1 MYGRRMP
8 AHPFEETIIPV
19 CYICSEYIQE
29 PGTPYMGCT
38 PRYVKKAYDNQQP
51 ADQQRNRR
59 NWEWYRYYRAIL
71 LHPEQD
77 ICQLSG
83 TSYWYLTDRE
93 DSESS
98 FLKVPWDEK
107 ATSGLPG
114 KVKPSTL
121 MAKAFLLQV
130 GAEAPRDQ
138 LSGVAVHYRCWELL
152 CTHPIWTISRKDIT
166 AVLRALQRKSEK
178 DWGFLYSW
186 DDSEAEYI
194 HPGTDSS
201 SDSDLSM
208 DDPPMH
214 WEYSDPFYNKRA
226 QGLIQKAK
234 RAKDEQLPE
243 RIMTRLDG
251 LPLEILWMTLD
262 LLSTQD
268 VIALEN
274 GVGRDMGD
282 VYWRSRTNPKLFH
295 ELRYFSESEEQLNW
309 RFLSI
314 ELEKLT
320 FNRKHEFYGRRWVL
334 KRLDQL
340 LDLLPSSDDESS
352 ESESE
357 SEIYDKLKMPP
368 TFYDDSS
375 ESYGEPDNSSSSG
388 DNLSETSDE
397 PYSPS
402 SIGED

>member
-1 MYGRRMP
+1 MD
-8 AHPFEETIIPV
+8 
-19 CYICSEYIQE
+19 
-29 PGTPYMGCT
+29 CT
-38 PRYVKKAYDNQQP
+38 PRYVKKAYEDQTP
-51 ADQQRNRR
+51 AAQLR
-59 NWEWYRYYRAIL
+59 NWLL

-83 TSYWYLTDRE
+83 TSYWYWTHRE
-93 DSESS
+93 DPESS

-152 CTHPIWTISRKDIT
+152 CTHPIWTISGKDIK
-166 AVLRALQRKSEK
+166 AVLLALQRKSET

-186 DDSEAEYI
+186 DDSENEYI
-194 HPGTDSS
+194 LPETDSS

-214 WEYSDPFYNKRA
+214 WEYSDPFYNKRV

-234 RAKDEQLPE
+234 RAKTEQLPPKLKS
-243 RIMTRLDG
+243 RLDD
-251 LPLEILWMTLD
+251 LPMEVLWMTLD
-262 LLSTQD
+262 LLATKD
-268 VIALEN
+268 VAALEN
-274 GVGRDMGD
+274 GIGRYMGD
-282 VYWRSRTNPKLFH
+282 VYWRSRTDTKPFH
-295 ELRYFSESEEQLNW
+295 ELRNLTESEQKLNW
-309 RFLSI
+309 SLLSI

-320 FNRKHEFYGRRWVL
+320 FSWKHEFYGWMWVL
-334 KRLDQL
+334 NRLDQL
-340 LDLLPSSDDESS
+340 LDLLPSRDDKSR

-357 SEIYDKLKMPP
+357 SEKLYDKLGALRRFII
-368 TFYDDSS
+368 T
-375 ESYGEPDNSSSSG
+375 
-388 DNLSETSDE
+388 
-397 PYSPS
+397 
-402 SIGED
+402 